1 MSQGTILL
9 IDGYNKSLFKN
20 LLENYLEKFP
30 SNVKYVMIDIDN
42 YVKYTSKKKDYY
54 GSKGIKRKELID
66 QDSFIKEIQEYLNEN
81 QILFI
86 FNTSRLI
93 QQKILLDDD
102 DEDDEDDDDDDGD
115 DDDEDDDDDDGD
127 DDDELDI
134 NDKRPKYV
142 YIDQIQYIIDNK
154 LDEDI
159 ESISIFLNKENK
171 LFNMNL
177 FLCTIRL
184 NDINSFTNTFMP
196 FGGYLAFNYLECL
209 LIDSYY
215 NDFIIN
221 HKLSFKKTFK
231 FIIQTLNIKY
241 DEKEMISMLNSILFK
256 NKIKSISIILLVFI
270 FHLLFYLP
278 YYILIITKIK
288 EKKINVKN
296 KTFLYILLLFPVALL
311 IIPSWMMLFIPE
323 FINFMALYKL
333 YKLK

>member
-1 MSQGTILL
+1 MSNKTEIIL

-20 LLENYLEKFP
+20 LLEKYLEKFP
-30 SNVKYVMIDIDN
+30 SNIKYIMIDIND
-42 YVKYTSKKKDYY
+42 YVQYTSKTKDYY
-54 GSKGIKRKELID
+54 GNKGIKRKELID
-66 QDSFIKEIQEYLNEN
+66 QDSFLKEIQEYLDKN

-93 QQKILLDDD
+93 QKKFFFEDDDDEEDDDEEDDDD
-102 DEDDEDDDDDDGD
+102 DEDVSLNE
-115 DDDEDDDDDDGD
+115 
-127 DDDELDI
+127 
-134 NDKRPKYV
+134 NDKTPEYI
-142 YIDQIQYIIDNK
+142 YIDQIQYIINYKFDN
-154 LDEDI
+154 
-159 ESISIFLNKENK
+159 ISSTFLKKETK
-171 LFNMNL
+171 LFNMNS
-177 FLCTIRL
+177 FLCAIRL
-184 NDINSFTNTFMP
+184 NDTNTFTNTFMP

-215 NDFIIN
+215 NDFIISN
-221 HKLSFKKTFK
+221 KLSFKTTFK
-231 FIIQTLNIKY
+231 NIIIYKLGTKY

-333 YKLK
+333 YKLN